1 MATILSKTAP
11 LINASTVRM
20 LPTLDATLIFL
31 NKDHKVQEWGFGDF
45 VMVLLFDVTIS
56 YCC

>member
-1 MATILSKTAP
+1 
-11 LINASTVRM
+11 M

-31 NKDHKVQEWGFGDF
+31 HKGHKVQEWEFGDF